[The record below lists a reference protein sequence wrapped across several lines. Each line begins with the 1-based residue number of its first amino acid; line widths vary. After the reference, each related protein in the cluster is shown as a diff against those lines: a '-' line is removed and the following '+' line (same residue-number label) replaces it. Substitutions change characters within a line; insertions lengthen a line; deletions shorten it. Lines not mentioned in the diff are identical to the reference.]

1 MIVTADGRLP
11 SFGTLDRLTPQQ
23 DNYVQHL
30 INDLKKIARA
40 KDLAHADAA
49 ATGNDSVGTK
59 HVQEMTRK
67 VAAHVAYTAVV
78 PIMCM
83 CGTTM
88 RHTDTDQLTERPC
101 ERVRD
106 EGPRARVSRNR
117 VLIL

>member
-67 VAAHVAYTAVV
+67 VSAHVACHLVVV
-78 PIMCM
+78 PITYECR
-83 CGTTM
+83 TTT
-88 RHTDTDQLTERPC
+88 RNTYRPTDRKAVQAC
-101 ERVRD
+101 
-106 EGPRARVSRNR
+106 PR
-117 VLIL
+117 